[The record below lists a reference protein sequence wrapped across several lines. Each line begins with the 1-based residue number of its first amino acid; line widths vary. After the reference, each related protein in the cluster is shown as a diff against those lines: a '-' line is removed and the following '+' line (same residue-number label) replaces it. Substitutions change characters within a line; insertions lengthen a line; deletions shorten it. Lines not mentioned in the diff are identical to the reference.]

1 MKTNIKS
8 AFIAILSI
16 SFSLVM
22 TACNDDDDKTAAP
35 VVTLT
40 EANYEAAEN
49 EVCVQA
55 TIKADGLI
63 ASVDAVVLDKD
74 GNQVG
79 DSYSDNGTYAGVR
92 ATEGVHFHIHN
103 VVIADVTTVAD
114 YKLSLTVTDK
124 HGQRTTVDQEL
135 GLEDEEEEE

>member
-1 MKTNIKS
+1 MNNIKT

-22 TACNDDDDKTAAP
+22 TSCNDDDDKTAAL

-63 ASVDAVVLDKD
+63 ASVSAVVLDKE
-74 GNQVG
+74 GNQMG
-79 DSYSDNGTYAGVR
+79 DSYSDSETYVGVK
-92 ATEGVHFHIHN
+92 ATEGVHFHVHN
-103 VVIADVTTVAD
+103 VVIADVATVAD

-124 HGQRTTVDQEL
+124 HGQKTTVESEL
-135 GLEDEEEEE
+135 GLEEEEE

>member
-8 AFIAILSI
+8 ALIAILSI
-16 SFSLVM
+16 SFSFIM
-22 TACNDDDDKTAAP
+22 TACNDDDDRTAAP

-63 ASVDAVVLDKD
+63 ASVSAVVLDKD

-79 DSYSDNGTYAGVR
+79 DSYSDSETYAGVK
-92 ATEGVHFHIHN
+92 ATEGVHFHIHGI
-103 VVIADVTTVAD
+103 VIADVAAVAD

-124 HGQRTTVDQEL
+124 HGQKTTVESEL
-135 GLEDEEEEE
+135 GLEEE

>member
-1 MKTNIKS
+1 MNNIKT

-16 SFSLVM
+16 SFSFVM
-22 TACNDDDDKTAAP
+22 TACNDDDDRTAAP

-49 EVCVQA
+49 ELCVQA

-63 ASVDAVVLDKD
+63 ASVSAVVLDKD

-79 DSYSDNGTYAGVR
+79 DSYSDSETYAGVK
-92 ATEGVHFHIHN
+92 ATEGVHFHIHGI
-103 VVIADVTTVAD
+103 VIADVAAVAD
-114 YKLSLTVTDK
+114 YRLVITVTDQL
-124 HGQRTTVDQEL
+124 GQKTTVESEL
-135 GLEDEEEEE
+135 GLEEE

>member
-1 MKTNIKS
+1 MNNIKT

-16 SFSLVM
+16 SFSFVM
-22 TACNDDDDKTAAP
+22 TACNDDDDRTAAP
-35 VVTLT
+35 VVILT

-63 ASVDAVVLDKD
+63 ASVSAVVLDKD

-79 DSYSDNGTYAGVR
+79 DSYSDSETYAGVK
-92 ATEGVHFHIHN
+92 ATEGVHFHIHGI
-103 VVIADVTTVAD
+103 VIADVAAVAD
-114 YKLSLTVTDK
+114 YRLVITVTDQL
-124 HGQRTTVDQEL
+124 GQKTTGESEL
-135 GLEDEEEEE
+135 GLEEE

>member
-1 MKTNIKS
+1 MNNIKT

-16 SFSLVM
+16 SFSFIM

-63 ASVDAVVLDKD
+63 ASVSAVVLDKD

-79 DSYSDNGTYAGVR
+79 DSYSDSETYAGVK
-92 ATEGVHFHIHN
+92 ATEGVHFHVRN
-103 VVIADVTTVAD
+103 VVIADVATVAD

-124 HGQRTTVDQEL
+124 HGQKTTVESEL
-135 GLEDEEEEE
+135 GLEDEE

>member
-1 MKTNIKS
+1 MNNIKT

-16 SFSLVM
+16 SFSFVM

-63 ASVDAVVLDKD
+63 ASVSAVVLDKD
-74 GNQVG
+74 GNQMG
-79 DSYSDNGTYAGVR
+79 DSYSDSETYAGVK
-92 ATEGVHFHIHN
+92 ATEGVHFHVHN
-103 VVIADVTTVAD
+103 VVIADVATVAD
-114 YKLSLTVTDK
+114 YRLVITVIDQL
-124 HGQRTTVDQEL
+124 GQSTTVESEL
-135 GLEDEEEEE
+135 GLEDEE

>member
-8 AFIAILSI
+8 ALIAILSI
-16 SFSLVM
+16 SFSFVM
-22 TACNDDDDKTAAP
+22 TSCNDDDDKTAAP

-63 ASVDAVVLDKD
+63 ASVSAVVLDKD

-79 DSYSDNGTYAGVR
+79 DSYSDSETYAGVK
-92 ATEGVHFHIHN
+92 ATEGVHFHVHN
-103 VVIADVTTVAD
+103 VVIADVAAVAD
-114 YKLSLTVTDK
+114 YKLSLTVTDQL
-124 HGQRTTVDQEL
+124 GQSTTVESEL
-135 GLEDEEEEE
+135 GLEEE

>member
-1 MKTNIKS
+1 MNNIKT

-16 SFSLVM
+16 SFSFVM
-22 TACNDDDDKTAAP
+22 TACNDDDDRTAAP

-63 ASVDAVVLDKD
+63 ASVSAVVLDKD
-74 GNQVG
+74 GNLVG
-79 DSYSDNGTYAGVR
+79 DSYSDSETYAGVK

-103 VVIADVTTVAD
+103 VVIADVATVAD

-124 HGQRTTVDQEL
+124 HGQKTTVESEL
-135 GLEDEEEEE
+135 GLEEEEE

>member
-1 MKTNIKS
+1 MNNIKT

-16 SFSLVM
+16 SFLFVM
-22 TACNDDDDKTAAP
+22 TACNYDDDRTAAP

-63 ASVDAVVLDKD
+63 ASVSAVVLDKD

-79 DSYSDNGTYAGVR
+79 DSYSDSETYAGVK
-92 ATEGVHFHIHN
+92 ATEGAHFHIHGI
-103 VVIADVTTVAD
+103 VIADVAAVAD

-124 HGQRTTVDQEL
+124 HGQKTTVESEL
-135 GLEDEEEEE
+135 GLEEE

>member
-1 MKTNIKS
+1 MNNIKT

-22 TACNDDDDKTAAP
+22 TSCNDDDDKTAAL

-63 ASVDAVVLDKD
+63 ASVSAVVLDKE
-74 GNQVG
+74 GNQMG
-79 DSYSDNGTYAGVR
+79 DSYSDSETYAGVK
-92 ATEGVHFHIHN
+92 ATEGVHFHVHN
-103 VVIADVTTVAD
+103 VVIADVATVAD

-124 HGQRTTVDQEL
+124 HGQKTTVESEL
-135 GLEDEEEEE
+135 GLEEEEE

>member
-1 MKTNIKS
+1 
-8 AFIAILSI
+8 
-16 SFSLVM
+16 M
-22 TACNDDDDKTAAP
+22 TACNDDDNRVPNP

-63 ASVDAVVLDKD
+63 ASVSAVVLDKD

-79 DSYSDNGTYAGVR
+79 DAYSDSEIYAGVK
-92 ATEGVHFHIHN
+92 ATEGVHFHVRN
-103 VVIADVTTVAD
+103 VVIADAATVAD
-114 YKLSLTVTDK
+114 YRLSLTVTDK
-124 HGQRTTVDQEL
+124 HGLKTTVESEL
-135 GLEDEEEEE
+135 GLEEE

>member
-1 MKTNIKS
+1 MNNIKT
-8 AFIAILSI
+8 AFIAILLI
-16 SFSLVM
+16 SFSFIM

-55 TIKADGLI
+55 TINADGLI
-63 ASVDAVVLDKD
+63 ASVSAVVLDKD

-79 DSYSDNGTYAGVR
+79 DSYSDSETYAGVK
-92 ATEGVHFHIHN
+92 ATEGVHFHVHN
-103 VVIADVTTVAD
+103 VVIADVATVAD

-124 HGQRTTVDQEL
+124 HGQKTTVESEL
-135 GLEDEEEEE
+135 GLEEE

>member
-1 MKTNIKS
+1 MNNIKT

-16 SFSLVM
+16 SFSFVM
-22 TACNDDDDKTAAP
+22 TACNDDDDRTAAP

-63 ASVDAVVLDKD
+63 ASVSAVVLDKD

-79 DSYSDNGTYAGVR
+79 DSYSDSETYAGVK
-92 ATEGVHFHIHN
+92 ATEGAHFHIHGI
-103 VVIADVTTVAD
+103 VIADVAAVAD
-114 YKLSLTVTDK
+114 YRLVITVTDQL
-124 HGQRTTVDQEL
+124 GQKTTVESEL
-135 GLEDEEEEE
+135 GLEEE

>member
-1 MKTNIKS
+1 MNNIKT

-16 SFSLVM
+16 SFSFIM
-22 TACNDDDDKTAAP
+22 TACNDDDDRTAAP

-63 ASVDAVVLDKD
+63 ASVSAVVLDKD

-79 DSYSDNGTYAGVR
+79 GSYSDSETYAGVK
-92 ATEGVHFHIHN
+92 ATEGVHFHVRN
-103 VVIADVTTVAD
+103 VVIADVAAVAD
-114 YKLSLTVTDK
+114 YRLVITVTDQL
-124 HGQRTTVDQEL
+124 GQKTTVESEL
-135 GLEDEEEEE
+135 GLEEE

>member
-1 MKTNIKS
+1 MKTSIKS
-8 AFIAILSI
+8 ALIAFLSI

-22 TACNDDDDKTAAP
+22 TSCNDDDDKTVAP

-63 ASVDAVVLDKD
+63 ASVSAVVLDKD

-79 DSYSDNGTYAGVR
+79 DAYSDSETYAGVK

-103 VVIADVTTVAD
+103 VVIADVATVAD
-114 YKLSLTVTDK
+114 YRLSLTVTDK
-124 HGQRTTVDQEL
+124 HGQSTTVESEL
-135 GLEDEEEEE
+135 GLEDEE

>member
-1 MKTNIKS
+1 MNNIKT

-16 SFSLVM
+16 SFLFVM
-22 TACNDDDDKTAAP
+22 TACNDDDDRTAAP

-49 EVCVQA
+49 EVWLQA

-63 ASVDAVVLDKD
+63 ASVSAVVLDKD

-79 DSYSDNGTYAGVR
+79 DSYSDSETYAGVK
-92 ATEGVHFHIHN
+92 ATEGVHFHIHGI
-103 VVIADVTTVAD
+103 VIADVAAVAD
-114 YKLSLTVTDK
+114 YRLVITVTDQL
-124 HGQRTTVDQEL
+124 GQSTTVESEL
-135 GLEDEEEEE
+135 GLEEE

>member
-1 MKTNIKS
+1 MNNIKS

-16 SFSLVM
+16 SFSLVV
-22 TACNDDDDKTAAP
+22 TSCNDDDDKTVAP

-63 ASVDAVVLDKD
+63 ASVSAVVLDKD

-79 DSYSDNGTYAGVR
+79 DSYSDSETYAGVK
-92 ATEGVHFHIHN
+92 ATEGVHFHVHN
-103 VVIADVTTVAD
+103 VVIADVATVAD

-124 HGQRTTVDQEL
+124 HGQKTTVESEL
-135 GLEDEEEEE
+135 GLEGEE

>member
-1 MKTNIKS
+1 MNNIKT

-16 SFSLVM
+16 SFSFIM
-22 TACNDDDDKTAAP
+22 TACNDDDDRTAAP

-63 ASVDAVVLDKD
+63 ASVSAVVLDKD

-79 DSYSDNGTYAGVR
+79 DSYSDSETYAGVK
-92 ATEGVHFHIHN
+92 ATEGVHFHVHN
-103 VVIADVTTVAD
+103 VVIADVATVAD

-124 HGQRTTVDQEL
+124 HGQKTTVESEL
-135 GLEDEEEEE
+135 GLEEE

>member
-1 MKTNIKS
+1 
-8 AFIAILSI
+8 
-16 SFSLVM
+16 M
-22 TACNDDDDKTAAP
+22 TACNDDDDRTAAP

-63 ASVDAVVLDKD
+63 ASVSAVVLDKD

-79 DSYSDNGTYAGVR
+79 DSYSDSETYAGVK
-92 ATEGVHFHIHN
+92 ATEGVHFHIHGI
-103 VVIADVTTVAD
+103 VIADVAAVAD
-114 YKLSLTVTDK
+114 YRLVITVTDQL
-124 HGQRTTVDQEL
+124 GQSTTVESEL
-135 GLEDEEEEE
+135 GLEEE

>member
-1 MKTNIKS
+1 MNNIKT

-16 SFSLVM
+16 SFSFIM
-22 TACNDDDDKTAAP
+22 TACNDDDDRTAAP

-63 ASVDAVVLDKD
+63 ASVSAVVLDKD
-74 GNQVG
+74 GNQMG
-79 DSYSDNGTYAGVR
+79 DSYSDSETYAGVK
-92 ATEGVHFHIHN
+92 ATEGVHFHVRN
-103 VVIADVTTVAD
+103 VVIADVATVAD

-124 HGQRTTVDQEL
+124 LGQSTTVESEL
-135 GLEDEEEEE
+135 GLEEE

>member
-1 MKTNIKS
+1 MNNIKT

-16 SFSLVM
+16 SFSFVM
-22 TACNDDDDKTAAP
+22 TACNDDDDRTAAP

-63 ASVDAVVLDKD
+63 ASVSAVVLDKD

-79 DSYSDNGTYAGVR
+79 DSYSDSETYAGVK
-92 ATEGVHFHIHN
+92 ATEGVHFHIHGI
-103 VVIADVTTVAD
+103 VIADVAAVAD
-114 YKLSLTVTDK
+114 YRLVITVTDQL
-124 HGQRTTVDQEL
+124 GQKTTVESEL
-135 GLEDEEEEE
+135 GLEEE

>member
-1 MKTNIKS
+1 MNNIKT

-16 SFSLVM
+16 SFSFVM
-22 TACNDDDDKTAAP
+22 TACNDDDDRTAAP

-63 ASVDAVVLDKD
+63 ASVSAVVLDKD

-79 DSYSDNGTYAGVR
+79 DSYSDSETYAGVK

-103 VVIADVTTVAD
+103 VVIADVAIVAD

-124 HGQRTTVDQEL
+124 HGQKTTVESEL
-135 GLEDEEEEE
+135 GLEEEEE

>member
-1 MKTNIKS
+1 MNNIKT

-16 SFSLVM
+16 SFSFVM
-22 TACNDDDDKTAAP
+22 TACNDDDDRTAAP

-63 ASVDAVVLDKD
+63 ASVSAVVLDKD
-74 GNQVG
+74 GNQLG
-79 DSYSDNGTYAGVR
+79 DSYSDSETYAGVK
-92 ATEGVHFHIHN
+92 ATEGVHFHIHGI
-103 VVIADVTTVAD
+103 VIADVAAVAD
-114 YKLSLTVTDK
+114 YTLVITVTDQL
-124 HGQRTTVDQEL
+124 GQKTTVESEL
-135 GLEDEEEEE
+135 GLEEE

>member
-16 SFSLVM
+16 SFSFIM

-63 ASVDAVVLDKD
+63 ASVSAVVLDKD
-74 GNQVG
+74 GNQIG
-79 DSYSDNGTYAGVR
+79 DAYSDSETYAGVK
-92 ATEGVHFHIHN
+92 ATEGVHFHVHN
-103 VVIADVTTVAD
+103 VVIADVANVAD

-124 HGQRTTVDQEL
+124 HGQKTTVESEL
-135 GLEDEEEEE
+135 GLEEE

>member
-1 MKTNIKS
+1 
-8 AFIAILSI
+8 
-16 SFSLVM
+16 M
-22 TACNDDDDKTAAP
+22 TSCNDDDDKTAAP

-63 ASVDAVVLDKD
+63 ASVSAVVLDKD

-79 DSYSDNGTYAGVR
+79 DSYSDSETYAGVK
-92 ATEGVHFHIHN
+92 ATEGVHFHVHN
-103 VVIADVTTVAD
+103 VVIADVATVAD
-114 YKLSLTVTDK
+114 YRLSLTVTDK
-124 HGQRTTVDQEL
+124 HGQKTTVESEL
-135 GLEDEEEEE
+135 GLEEE

>member
-1 MKTNIKS
+1 MNNIKS
-8 AFIAILSI
+8 ALIAILSI

-22 TACNDDDDKTAAP
+22 TSCNDDDDKTAAP

-63 ASVDAVVLDKD
+63 ASVSAVVLDKD

-79 DSYSDNGTYAGVR
+79 DSYSDSETYAGVK
-92 ATEGVHFHIHN
+92 ATEGVHFHVHN
-103 VVIADVTTVAD
+103 VVIADVATVAD
-114 YKLSLTVTDK
+114 YRLSLTVTDK
-124 HGQRTTVDQEL
+124 HGQKTTVESEL
-135 GLEDEEEEE
+135 GLEEE

>member
-1 MKTNIKS
+1 MNNIKT

-16 SFSLVM
+16 SFSFVM
-22 TACNDDDDKTAAP
+22 TACNDDDDRTAAP

-63 ASVDAVVLDKD
+63 ASVSAVVLDKD
-74 GNQVG
+74 GNLVG
-79 DSYSDNGTYAGVR
+79 DSYSDSETYAGVK

-103 VVIADVTTVAD
+103 VVIADVVTVAD
-114 YKLSLTVTDK
+114 YRLVITVTDQL
-124 HGQRTTVDQEL
+124 GQKTTVESEL
-135 GLEDEEEEE
+135 GLEEE

>member
-8 AFIAILSI
+8 ALIAILSI
-16 SFSLVM
+16 SFSFIM

-55 TIKADGLI
+55 TINADGLI
-63 ASVDAVVLDKD
+63 ASVSAVVLDKD

-79 DSYSDNGTYAGVR
+79 DSYSDSETYAGVK
-92 ATEGVHFHIHN
+92 ATEGVHFHVHN
-103 VVIADVTTVAD
+103 VVIADVATVAD

-124 HGQRTTVDQEL
+124 HGQKTTVESEL
-135 GLEDEEEEE
+135 GLEEE

>member
-1 MKTNIKS
+1 MNNIKT

-16 SFSLVM
+16 SFSFIM

-63 ASVDAVVLDKD
+63 ASVSAVVLDKD

-79 DSYSDNGTYAGVR
+79 DSYSDSETYAGVK

-103 VVIADVTTVAD
+103 VVIADVATVAD
-114 YKLSLTVTDK
+114 YKLSLTVTDR
-124 HGQRTTVDQEL
+124 HGQKTTVESEL
-135 GLEDEEEEE
+135 GLEEE

>member
-1 MKTNIKS
+1 MNNIKT

-16 SFSLVM
+16 SFSFVM
-22 TACNDDDDKTAAP
+22 TACNDDDDRTAAP

-40 EANYEAAEN
+40 EANYEATEN

-63 ASVDAVVLDKD
+63 ASVSAVVLDKD

-79 DSYSDNGTYAGVR
+79 DSYSDSETYAGVK
-92 ATEGVHFHIHN
+92 ATEGVHFHIHGI
-103 VVIADVTTVAD
+103 VIADVAAVAD
-114 YKLSLTVTDK
+114 YRLVITVTDQL
-124 HGQRTTVDQEL
+124 GQKTTVESEL
-135 GLEDEEEEE
+135 GLE

>member
-1 MKTNIKS
+1 MNNIKS
-8 AFIAILSI
+8 ALIAILSI
-16 SFSLVM
+16 SFSFIM

-63 ASVDAVVLDKD
+63 ASVSAVVLDKD

-79 DSYSDNGTYAGVR
+79 DAYSDSETYAGVK
-92 ATEGVHFHIHN
+92 ATEGVHFHVRN
-103 VVIADVTTVAD
+103 VVIADVATVAD

-124 HGQRTTVDQEL
+124 HGQKTTVESEL
-135 GLEDEEEEE
+135 GLEEE

>member
-1 MKTNIKS
+1 MNNIKT

-16 SFSLVM
+16 SFSFVM

-63 ASVDAVVLDKD
+63 ASVSAVVLDKD

-79 DSYSDNGTYAGVR
+79 DSYSDSETYAGVK

-103 VVIADVTTVAD
+103 VVIADVATVAD
-114 YKLSLTVTDK
+114 YRLVITVTDQL
-124 HGQRTTVDQEL
+124 GQKTTVESEL
-135 GLEDEEEEE
+135 GLEEE

>member
-1 MKTNIKS
+1 MNNIKS
-8 AFIAILSI
+8 ALIAILSI
-16 SFSLVM
+16 SFSFVM

-63 ASVDAVVLDKD
+63 ASVSAVVLDKD
-74 GNQVG
+74 GNQIG
-79 DSYSDNGTYAGVR
+79 DAYLDSETYAGVK
-92 ATEGVHFHIHN
+92 ATEGVHFHVHN

-124 HGQRTTVDQEL
+124 HGQKTTVESEL
-135 GLEDEEEEE
+135 GLEEEEE

>member
-1 MKTNIKS
+1 MNNIKTALI
-8 AFIAILSI
+8 AFLSI

-22 TACNDDDDKTAAP
+22 TSCNDDDDKTAAP

-63 ASVDAVVLDKD
+63 ASVSAVVLDKD
-74 GNQVG
+74 GNQMG
-79 DSYSDNGTYAGVR
+79 DSYSDSETYAGVK
-92 ATEGVHFHIHN
+92 ATEGVHFHVRN
-103 VVIADVTTVAD
+103 VVIADVATVAD

-124 HGQRTTVDQEL
+124 LGQSTTVESEL
-135 GLEDEEEEE
+135 GLEEE

>member
-1 MKTNIKS
+1 MNNIKT

-16 SFSLVM
+16 SFLFVM
-22 TACNDDDDKTAAP
+22 TACNDDDDRTAAP

-63 ASVDAVVLDKD
+63 ASVSAVVLDKD
-74 GNQVG
+74 GNLVG
-79 DSYSDNGTYAGVR
+79 DAYSDSETDAGGK
-92 ATEGVHFHIHN
+92 ATEGVHFHVRN
-103 VVIADVTTVAD
+103 VVIADVAAVAD
-114 YKLSLTVTDK
+114 YRLVITVTDQL
-124 HGQRTTVDQEL
+124 GQKTTVESEL
-135 GLEDEEEEE
+135 GLEEE

>member
-1 MKTNIKS
+1 MNNIKT

-16 SFSLVM
+16 SFSFVM
-22 TACNDDDDKTAAP
+22 TACNDDDDRTAAP

-63 ASVDAVVLDKD
+63 ASVSAVVLDKD
-74 GNQVG
+74 GNLVG
-79 DSYSDNGTYAGVR
+79 DSYSDSETYAGVK
-92 ATEGVHFHIHN
+92 ATEGVHFHIHGI
-103 VVIADVTTVAD
+103 VIADVAAVAD
-114 YKLSLTVTDK
+114 YRLVITVTDQL
-124 HGQRTTVDQEL
+124 GQKTTVESEL
-135 GLEDEEEEE
+135 GLEEE

>member
-1 MKTNIKS
+1 MNNIKTALI
-8 AFIAILSI
+8 AFLSI

-22 TACNDDDDKTAAP
+22 TSCNDDDDKTAAP

-63 ASVDAVVLDKD
+63 ASVSAVVLDKD

-79 DSYSDNGTYAGVR
+79 DSYSDSETYAGVK
-92 ATEGVHFHIHN
+92 ATEGVHFHVRN
-103 VVIADVTTVAD
+103 VVIADVATVAD

-124 HGQRTTVDQEL
+124 LGQSITVESEL
-135 GLEDEEEEE
+135 GLEEE

>member
-8 AFIAILSI
+8 ALIAILSI

-22 TACNDDDDKTAAP
+22 TSCDDDDDKTAAP

-55 TIKADGLI
+55 TVRAEGLVK
-63 ASVDAVVLDKD
+63 SVSAVVLDKD

-79 DSYSDNGTYAGVR
+79 DSYSDSETYAGVK
-92 ATEGVHFHIHN
+92 ATEGVHFHVHN
-103 VVIADVTTVAD
+103 VVIADVATVAD

-124 HGQRTTVDQEL
+124 HGQKTTVESEL
-135 GLEDEEEEE
+135 GLEEE

>member
-1 MKTNIKS
+1 MNNIKT

-16 SFSLVM
+16 SFSFVM
-22 TACNDDDDKTAAP
+22 TACNDDDDRTAAP

-63 ASVDAVVLDKD
+63 ASVSAVVLDKD

-79 DSYSDNGTYAGVR
+79 DSSSDSETYAGVK
-92 ATEGVHFHIHN
+92 ATEGVHFHIHGI
-103 VVIADVTTVAD
+103 VIADVAAVAD

-124 HGQRTTVDQEL
+124 HGQKTTVESEL
-135 GLEDEEEEE
+135 GLEEE